1 MISARKRGVLRRFSP
16 RNAGILIKG
25 IQEPFTT
32 PFTALLGEKKCM
44 IRHGQ
49 ASFRDTC
56 QAHLTVLAAEIK
68 DLFSQNTGVKRG
80 GLKCRLM
87 PRLLEN
93 EEYKQF
99 LGEAYAEELVSS
111 QTPLI
116 RAIGLVL
123 FDLGMPAV
131 SPYKV
136 ITPLPGGWLDLLVRG
151 AQALIPEWRVSVA
164 ARKTSLGNQVEVLLC
179 LDRVEENVLTLAQ
192 TERGGSALVH

>member
-1 MISARKRGVLRRFSP
+1 
-16 RNAGILIKG
+16 
-25 IQEPFTT
+25 
-32 PFTALLGEKKCM
+32 
-44 IRHGQ
+44 
-49 ASFRDTC
+49 
-56 QAHLTVLAAEIK
+56 
-68 DLFSQNTGVKRG
+68 
-80 GLKCRLM
+80 M